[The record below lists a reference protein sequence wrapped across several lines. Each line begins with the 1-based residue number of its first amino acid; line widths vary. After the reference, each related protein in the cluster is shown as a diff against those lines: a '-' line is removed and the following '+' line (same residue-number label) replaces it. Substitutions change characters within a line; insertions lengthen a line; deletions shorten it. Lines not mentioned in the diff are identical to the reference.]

1 MKDSLGWDVPAPDG
15 GPGEGAGDC
24 PVTALGHAGGRY
36 WFLTPDGELRALV
49 PRGMAGV
56 EILALFAGDDS
67 WLFKHFP
74 SRNKADRYSW
84 AVTDVQG
91 WMLRAC
97 HQAGPFHADREV
109 RGPGVWPVPA
119 RDGGGLIVHSGDR
132 LYRAGGSGAGPGAD
146 GALQPI
152 GRAGVRLGR
161 HIYPAAPAETPPADR
176 PADAAEAA
184 AVLDVLDM
192 WAWRAPTHA
201 AKLLLGWVCASG
213 VAGAL
218 NWRPHVLVTGGQGSG
233 KSTLLKLLRDDL
245 LGTTA
250 VGMSDSTEAGI
261 RQALQGAAK
270 PVFLDEIEND
280 NPDRARAVVRLARLA
295 STEGQGLVYRG
306 SADGKAS
313 AWPIRSSFLFSAIVF
328 GRLRPQDANR
338 IAILELDSL
347 PVGLSADEETPRQ
360 VMFAALEAIE
370 GAGPRLRRRMLDGWA
385 RFQAN
390 LAALEHAVVRSGAA
404 ERVGDQLGT
413 LLAAAETVLRDEALT
428 IDQAALLVA
437 DYVGEP
443 DIVGYADDSDQ
454 ADALNHLLTSS
465 VMVHWPGEGSSVET
479 VGEAIREHWHRECA
493 KKALRNHGLAV
504 VSHAGGMWLAVAN
517 SHSGLARLFV
527 GTSWQDAWRT
537 PLRRVHGAVAAPD
550 KISFGGV
557 KARATLLPWLEV
569 FDETSP
575 KPLPEDVPV

>member
-1 MKDSLGWDVPAPDG
+1 MTDSLGWDVPPA
-15 GPGEGAGDC
+15 EGAGDEGDC
-24 PVTALGHAGGRY
+24 PVTALGHAAGRY
-36 WFLTPDGELRALV
+36 WFLTPDGELRALA
-49 PRGMAGV
+49 PRAMNGV
-56 EILALFAGDDS
+56 EILALFAGDDT
-67 WLFKHFP
+67 WMKAWFP
-74 SRNKADRYSW
+74 AKGPGERYAWSL
-84 AVTDVQG
+84 AGVQG

-97 HQAGPFHADREV
+97 HAAGPFHADREV

-119 RDGGGLIVHSGDR
+119 REGGGLIVHCGDA
-132 LYRAGGSGAGPGAD
+132 LYRAGPEAG
-146 GALQPI
+146 GALQPL

-161 HIYPAAPAETPPADR
+161 HIYPTAPAETPPAER

-184 AVLDVLDM
+184 AVLEVLDM
-192 WAWRAPTHA
+192 WSWRAPTHA
-201 AKLLLGWVCASG
+201 AKLLLGWVCAGG

-233 KSTLLKLLRDDL
+233 KSTLLRLLRDDL
-245 LGTTA
+245 LGSTA

-261 RQALQGAAK
+261 RQALQGAAR

-280 NPDRARAVVRLARLA
+280 NPERARAVVRLARLA

-347 PVGLSADEETPRQ
+347 PVGLSNDVTPRQ
-360 VMFAALEAIE
+360 ALLEALEGIE

-413 LLAAAETVLRDEALT
+413 LLAAAETVLRDEALS
-428 IDQAALLVA
+428 IDQAAELVA

-454 ADALNHLLTSS
+454 ADALQHLLTSS

-479 VGEAIREHWHRECA
+479 VGEAIKEHWHRECA

-504 VSHAGGMWLAVAN
+504 VEQGGGMWLAVAN

-527 GTSWQDAWRT
+527 GTPWQDAWRT
-537 PLRRVHGAVAAPD
+537 PLRRVHGAVSAPD

-569 FDETSP
+569 FDEAAP
-575 KPLPEDVPV
+575 KERAGAVRI